1 MDKKG
6 LLYKMDLP
14 SLNGTAETNGKHN
27 LDNYISE
34 FNRARST
41 HTGTN
46 GLSTK
51 INNLQH
57 VFQEQYLPKKSF
69 KESKKFY
76 STHSIDDDTF
86 AKRLNKITKTNDDE
100 SDGNDTDHIN
110 SFTTR
115 SQSGTLMKSKY
126 SFDDDTPLSKKSFH
140 SYKIDDMK
148 NDSTFINSNKIYTSS
163 FVNNNSTAG
172 IYDTTPPS
180 IKASTNYLSTVVREG
195 EMNFIMLIG
204 LVAGLIVSK
213 LLNFMQLY
221 LNWLLDKIVQAR
233 NVALGTN
240 SIWQFINLN
249 DTNNFQMQYKL
260 VLIPLGFISML
271 MYGFVY
277 VLYCSIWLLLTSAP
291 SGMIKFVQNLHK

>member
-14 SLNGTAETNGKHN
+14 SLNGTSETNAKHN
-27 LDNYISE
+27 LENYISE
-34 FNRARST
+34 FNRARSI
-41 HTGTN
+41 HVSS
-46 GLSTK
+46 GLTSK

-57 VFQEQYLPKKSF
+57 VFQEEHVPKKSF

-86 AKRLNKITKTNDDE
+86 GKRLNKMAKTNDDE
-100 SDGNDTDHIN
+100 SDENDTDHIN
-110 SFTTR
+110 SITTR
-115 SQSGTLMKSKY
+115 SQSGTLMKAKY
-126 SFDDDTPLSKKSFH
+126 SFNDDSTLSKKSFH

-148 NDSTFINSNKIYTSS
+148 NDSTFMNSNKIFTSS
-163 FVNNNSTAG
+163 FVNNDSTAG
-172 IYDTTPPS
+172 IYDTPTPTV
-180 IKASTNYLSTVVREG
+180 KVSTNYLATVVSDG
-195 EMNFIMLIG
+195 DMNFIMLIG

-213 LLNFMQLY
+213 LLNFMQIY
-221 LNWLLDKIVQAR
+221 LNWLLDKIVQIR

-249 DTNNFQMQYKL
+249 DSNNFQMQYKL
-260 VLIPLGFISML
+260 VLIPFGFISML

-277 VLYCSIWLLLTSAP
+277 ILYCSVWLLLTSAP